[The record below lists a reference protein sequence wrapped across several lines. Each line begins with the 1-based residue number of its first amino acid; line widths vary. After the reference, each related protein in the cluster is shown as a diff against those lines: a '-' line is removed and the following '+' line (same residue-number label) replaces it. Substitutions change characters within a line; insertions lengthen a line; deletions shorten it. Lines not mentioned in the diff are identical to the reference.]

1 MNSFNPQVFFYNDL
15 GQKFL
20 QGNLVFVVPSE
31 NFKTRIWVC
40 NTKITTSMSCTIMSI
55 EVVGEAEQRRAKQ
68 RREEKRERERE
79 RESTDH

>member
-1 MNSFNPQVFFYNDL
+1 MY
-15 GQKFL
+15 
-20 QGNLVFVVPSE
+20 VVPSE

-68 RREEKRERERE
+68 RREEKKRGRDRERQRE
-79 RESTDH
+79 RESESTDH